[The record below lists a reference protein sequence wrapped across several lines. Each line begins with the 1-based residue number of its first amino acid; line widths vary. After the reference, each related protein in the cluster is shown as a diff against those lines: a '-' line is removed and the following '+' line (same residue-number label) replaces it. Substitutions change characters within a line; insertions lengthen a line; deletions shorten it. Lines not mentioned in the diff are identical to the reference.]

1 MNCLKESICRKVI
14 EVLGDNRPLVPFVWY
29 QGEVHGV
36 KKGVAFDLI
45 KDVCTPAFSPNEILM
60 PGGILEQLA
69 IIKKAPTGAP
79 GYKEKISFINIWE
92 IEGWESA
99 EEYINELL

>member
-1 MNCLKESICRKVI
+1 MNCLREDICKKVV
-14 EVLGDNRPLVPFVWY
+14 ETLGDKRPLVPFVWFE
-29 QGEVHGV
+29 GEIHGV

-45 KDVCTPAFSPNEILM
+45 KHLCTPAFSPNEILM

-69 IIKKAPTGAP
+69 ILKKSPSGAP
-79 GYKEKISFINIWE
+79 GYKEKLSFMNIWD

-99 EEYINELL
+99 EGYLNDLF